1 MKAIIIN
8 IGDELLIGQ
17 TTNTNAAWMGQYLNS
32 FGIEVESTHCISDK
46 GHVIF
51 DEIDVALYKADVV
64 VVTGGLGPTK
74 DDITK
79 KTIAKFFNDQEI
91 IDIKD
96 LFTSKK
102 NDITFFHSKKYKNF
116 AKNTKASFCL
126 TTEILKDK
134 LPKSCTPLIVENVLV
149 STSKVTSK
157 FYPTSINDNF
167 DYTARDIAE
176 TKFKDKVK
184 CGKNVLI
191 GDNVTLGSNCLIG
204 HNTIIE
210 QNVSIGDNCW
220 EIKNEL
226 QSGPAVYTSFD
237 VEYAN
242 CGECQ
247 AFQPHETWLA
257 VCCNNPSITQYFRAA
272 VGALG
277 PGMSVKDQA
286 TDICYLIESCS
297 DQPYTA
303 DYVTS
308 YGTCFDCS
316 RDGGIDC

>member
-1 MKAIIIN
+1 MGIIN
-8 IGDELLIGQ
+8 RLNDVLCVNIARVDGALKQNINFFDLNNFCPTPTPTLTATRTLTPTPTPTAGSTATPTPTPTQ
-17 TTNTNAAWMGQYLNS
+17 TPTLTATRTLTPTQTPTLTATRTLTPTQTPTLTATRTLTPTQTPTLTATRTLTPTQTPTLTATNTPTASSTASSYFYTIGLCCNPA
-32 FGIEVESTHCISDK
+32 IESTL
-46 GHVIF
+46 
-51 DEIDVALYKADVV
+51 E
-64 VVTGGLGPTK
+64 
-74 DDITK
+74 
-79 KTIAKFFNDQEI
+79 
-91 IDIKD
+91 
-96 LFTSKK
+96 
-102 NDITFFHSKKYKNF
+102 
-116 AKNTKASFCL
+116 
-126 TTEILKDK
+126 
-134 LPKSCTPLIVENVLV
+134 
-149 STSKVTSK
+149 
-157 FYPTSINDNF
+157 YPTQVSI
-167 DYTARDIAE
+167 
-176 TKFKDKVK
+176 
-184 CGKNVLI
+184 GK
-191 GDNVTLGSNCLIG
+191 S
-204 HNTIIE
+204 
-210 QNVSIGDNCW
+210 VSIGDNCW

-303 DYVTS
+303 DYSAS